1 MPDPVNKKLLL
12 EMVKTF
18 QINRH
23 SKTCRKYRN
32 QKCRFHFVKFF
43 SDRRI
48 VAEPLPD
55 DMLEKIKSQV
65 FKNRKDLL
73 SKVKSDINTELNPSK
88 KIYLIFQEL
97 IMKE

>member
-18 QINRH
+18 QIHRH

-55 DMLEKIKSQV
+55 DMLEEIKESRIQESQG
-65 FKNRKDLL
+65 L
-73 SKVKSDINTELNPSK
+73 VKQSEK
-88 KIYLIFQEL
+88 
-97 IMKE
+97 